1 MEEADR
7 AAAVAAV
14 RDLLRIGSAAEDG
27 LLGALVGEAFDLAE
41 RFTGQVLIERAVNE
55 RIAADGNW
63 RRLAATPVRA
73 ISAVSADGVALP
85 GDAYAVDID
94 GDADGWVRVSGS
106 PRVVTVAL
114 TAGLASGWGEL
125 PSAIRGGIVRLA
137 AFRFDARDGGEAAP
151 AAVSAL
157 WRPYRRLRLVE
168 GRRA

>member
-14 RDLLRIGSAAEDG
+14 KDLLRIGSGAEDG
-27 LLGALVGEAFDLAE
+27 LIGALVGEAFDLAE
-41 RFTGQVLIERAVNE
+41 RFTGQVLIERAVTE
-55 RIAADGNW
+55 RISADGNW
-63 RRLAATPVRA
+63 RRLAATPVRV
-73 ISAVSADGVALP
+73 ISGMSADGALLSA
-85 GDAYAVDID
+85 DAFAVDID
-94 GDADGWVRVSGS
+94 GDGDGWVRVNGA

-114 TAGLASGWGEL
+114 VAGLASGWGEL
-125 PSAIRGGIVRLA
+125 PSAMKGGIVRLA

>member
-7 AAAVAAV
+7 AVAVAAV
-14 RDLLRIGSAAEDG
+14 KDLLRVGSVAEDG
-27 LLGALVGEAFDLAE
+27 LIGALVGEAFDLAE
-41 RFTGQVLIERAVNE
+41 RFTGQVLIERVVTE
-55 RIAADGNW
+55 RIAADGAW
-63 RRLAATPVRA
+63 RRLMATPVRA
-73 ISAVSADGVALP
+73 ISGVSAEGVALP

-94 GDADGWVRVSGS
+94 GDGDGWVRVSGAA
-106 PRVVTVAL
+106 RVVTVTLA
-114 TAGLASGWGEL
+114 AGLAGAWGEL

-168 GRRA
+168 GPRA

>member
-14 RDLLRIGSAAEDG
+14 KALLRIGSDAEDG
-27 LLGALVGEAFDLAE
+27 LLAALVGEAFDLAE
-41 RFTGQVLIERAVNE
+41 RFTGQLLIERTVSE

-63 RRLAATPVRA
+63 RRLAATPVRS
-73 ISAVSADGVALP
+73 IEGVSAEGAALP
-85 GDAYAVDID
+85 ADAYAVDID
-94 GDADGWVRVSGS
+94 GDGDGWVRVSGA

-114 TAGLASGWGEL
+114 SAGLAGSWGEL
-125 PSAIRGGIVRLA
+125 PSALQGGIVRLA
-137 AFRFDARDGGEAAP
+137 AFRLDARDAGEAAP

-168 GRRA
+168 GKRA

>member
-14 RDLLRIGSAAEDG
+14 KALLRIGSSNEDG

-55 RIAADGNW
+55 RIAADGSW

-73 ISAVSADGVALP
+73 ISGVSAGGVALSA
-85 GDAYAVDID
+85 DAFAVDID
-94 GDADGWVRVSGS
+94 GDGDGWVRVSGA
-106 PRVVTVAL
+106 PRVVTVTLA
-114 TAGLASGWGEL
+114 AGLAGTWGEL
-125 PSAIRGGIVRLA
+125 PSAIQGGIVRLA

>member
-14 RDLLRIGSAAEDG
+14 KDLLRIGSAAEDA
-27 LLGALVGEAFDLAE
+27 LVGALVGEAFDLAE
-41 RFTGQVLIERAVNE
+41 RFTGQVLIERVVNE

-63 RRLAATPVRA
+63 RRLAATPARA
-73 ISAVSADGVALP
+73 ISGVSADGVALP
-85 GDAYAVDID
+85 ADAYAVDID
-94 GDADGWVRVSGS
+94 GDGDGWVRVSGA
-106 PRVVTVAL
+106 PRVVTVTLA
-114 TAGLASGWGEL
+114 AGLAGTWGEL
-125 PSAIRGGIVRLA
+125 PSAIQRGIVRLA

>member
-14 RDLLRIGSAAEDG
+14 KDLLRVGSTAEDG

-41 RFTGQVLIERAVNE
+41 RFTGQVLIERVVNE

-63 RRLAATPVRA
+63 RRVTATPVRA
-73 ISAVSADGVALP
+73 ISGVSAQGVALSA
-85 GDAYAVDID
+85 DAFAVDID
-94 GDADGWVRVSGS
+94 GDGDGWVRVSGA
-106 PRVVTVAL
+106 PRVVSVAL
-114 TAGLASGWGEL
+114 TAGLAGAWDEL
-125 PSAIRGGIVRLA
+125 PSAIQGGIVRLA

-157 WRPYRRLRLVE
+157 WRPYRRLRLIE
-168 GRRA
+168 GRQA